1 MTART
6 IDLRVFVFIGF
17 PFKVDLELGRS
28 KDAGNEP
35 ARKRIL
41 RKRNHH
47 PLSECFECAYTSE
60 GQYKIQ
66 QEARRKG

>member
-17 PFKVDLELGRS
+17 PFKCVSRSGGS
-28 KDAGNEP
+28 KDTGETP
-35 ARKRIL
+35 AREKVL
-41 RKRNHH
+41 RNSD
-47 PLSECFECAYTSE
+47 PSPPFGCAEASDAL
-60 GQYKIQ
+60 YKIQ

>member
-1 MTART
+1 MAPTTATRMTART

-35 ARKRIL
+35 ARK
-41 RKRNHH
+41 N
-47 PLSECFECAYTSE
+47 PSETQPPPPF
-60 GQYKIQ
+60 
-66 QEARRKG
+66 